1 MCGYCSKGFPCCRRT
16 SRLLDPTSPASTSSR
31 EAEAEAAEVEGEVR
45 ASAVGRAEG
54 DEEGEVV

>member
-1 MCGYCSKGFPCCRRT
+1 M
-16 SRLLDPTSPASTSSR
+16 DPTSPASTSSR